1 MGAYL
6 RDARRRR
13 RFSID
18 RAAEQT
24 RIRSDYLMRMESDEF
39 DFLAPA
45 YVRGFLRTY
54 ARFLRVNEEPLIQE
68 FDRKYGRGKADTS
81 AITALDNRARSVPR
95 QRRPLNSWAV
105 AAVLAAVVLVGLA
118 VVGVVSSPDEA
129 GDPAADVA
137 ESDEDPSPEPESSP
151 DDEADESPAPTPT
164 PTPTEAEDE
173 DLTLA
178 LEDGF
183 EVQLVATRARCWFEI
198 TSDGT
203 IQTPGGITLELG
215 DESQTFTA
223 EQDMEIVLGFAEGV
237 DLIVNGQNLGAPGG
251 PDAVVVSLPEDVKDL
266 F

>member
-1 MGAYL
+1 
-6 RDARRRR
+6 
-13 RFSID
+13 
-18 RAAEQT
+18 
-24 RIRSDYLMRMESDEF
+24 MRMESDEF

-151 DDEADESPAPTPT
+151 DEEAGESPTPT
-164 PTPTEAEDE
+164 PTPTETEDE
-173 DLTLA
+173 DLTFA
-178 LEDGF
+178 LEDGL
-183 EVQLVATRARCWFEI
+183 EVQLVAKRARCWFEI
-198 TSDGT
+198 TADGV
-203 IQTPGGITLELG
+203 IETPGGITLEVG

-251 PDAVVVSLPEDVKDL
+251 PDFAVVSLPEDVKDL